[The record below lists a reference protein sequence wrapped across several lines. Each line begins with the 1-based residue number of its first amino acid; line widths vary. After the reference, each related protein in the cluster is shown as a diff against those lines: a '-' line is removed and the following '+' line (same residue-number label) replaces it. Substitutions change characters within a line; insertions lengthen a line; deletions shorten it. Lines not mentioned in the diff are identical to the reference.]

1 MPHYDPSRDH
11 LLLFD
16 SICHLCD
23 ASVRFIVKR
32 DPHGKIKFAPIQSP
46 LGSQLYAQRGLDP
59 AAPSA
64 MLFLTPRGAFKA
76 SDAALEIARTLGG
89 PWHLALVFKP
99 LPHALRDAVYDFI
112 ARNRYRWFGK
122 DESCM
127 IPTMELKERLVTSDA
142 PVSST

>member
-1 MPHYDPSRDH
+1 MSHYDPSRDH

-16 SICHLCD
+16 GICHLCD

-32 DPHGKIKFAPIQSP
+32 DPQGKIKFAPIQSA
-46 LGSQLYAQRGLDP
+46 LGSQLYAQHGLDP
-59 AAPSA
+59 AAPNA

-89 PWHLALVFKP
+89 LWKLALIFKL
-99 LPHALRDAVYDFI
+99 LPRALRDAAYDFI

-127 IPTMELKERLVTSDA
+127 IPTAELKARRLE
-142 PVSST
+142 

>member
-16 SICHLCD
+16 GICHLCD
-23 ASVRFIVKR
+23 ASVQFILKR
-32 DPHGKIKFAPIQSP
+32 DPQGKIKFAPIQSA
-46 LGSQLYAQRGLDP
+46 LGSQLYAQHGLDP
-59 AAPSA
+59 AAPNA
-64 MLFLTPRGAFKA
+64 MLFITPRGAFKA

-89 PWHLALVFKP
+89 VWKLALIFKL
-99 LPHALRDAVYDFI
+99 LPRALRDAAYYFI

-127 IPTMELKERLVTSDA
+127 IPTAELKARMLE
-142 PVSST
+142 